1 MVPLLLNSASPLSLV
16 LFRAQQQDRFSRIP
30 LWVWIVVVF
39 VIVVIVG
46 IIITLREEEE
56 AAQGQAGPE
65 PTPPAPKTPQPTS
78 IPKVVEATAQA
89 AVVEVEPVPAV
100 EAEAKVADE
109 TVPPRPAEAP
119 APAPR
124 PDNLKRISGIGP
136 KIEKFL
142 KENGITTFA
151 QLAETKVNRLRILME
166 EAGWENIADPSDWP
180 EQAQKLAQEK

>member
-56 AAQGQAGPE
+56 AAQGQAGLE
-65 PTPPAPKTPQPTS
+65 PTPPASKTPQPTS
-78 IPKVVEATAQA
+78 IPKVVKATAQA
-89 AVVEVEPVPAV
+89 AVVEAEPVPVV
-100 EAEAKVADE
+100 ETEVADE
-109 TVPPRPAEAP
+109 AVPPPPIE

-151 QLAETKVNRLRILME
+151 QLAETEVDRLRILME
-166 EAGWENIADPSDWP
+166 QAGWENIADPSDWP
-180 EQAQKLAQEK
+180 AQARKLAQEK